1 MCKTT
6 SAVYLIKR
14 LLISDAHQGE
24 KKERQ
29 KPVANPDLELRRGPG
44 YNLLAQLAFLSSV
57 SSPFFTPNKGGGAGP
72 APPLDPSLKTVIA
85 FDSMLGLYIEKGSR
99 CRPRQSPVRT
109 HVQSKLWVLNL
120 SPPRGHICCA
130 F

>member
-1 MCKTT
+1 M
-6 SAVYLIKR
+6 
-14 LLISDAHQGE
+14 
-24 KKERQ
+24 
-29 KPVANPDLELRRGPG
+29 ANLELRRGPG

-57 SSPFFTPNKGGGAGP
+57 SAPFFTPNKGGQAP
-72 APPLDPSLKTVIA
+72 LAPPLDPSLKTVIA

-99 CRPRQSPVRT
+99 YGPRQSPVRT
-109 HVQSKLWVLNL
+109 HVQSKPWVLNL